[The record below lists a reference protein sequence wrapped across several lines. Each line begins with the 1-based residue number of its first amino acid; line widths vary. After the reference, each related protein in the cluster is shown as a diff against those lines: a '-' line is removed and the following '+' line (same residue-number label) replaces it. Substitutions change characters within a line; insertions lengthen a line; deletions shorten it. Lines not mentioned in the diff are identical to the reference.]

1 MKLEEELARL
11 MGERAPGRITDA
23 TALGTGLADGFD
35 FYETEV
41 GRVVVTFN
49 PAGVSSVILA
59 EEDFES
65 YFGERFGRPLLR
77 AEAPSVWGKLI
88 PDRLEAGSPG
98 KLPVDLRSVTQFQAE
113 VLNQA
118 ARIPRGEVRP
128 YGWLAR
134 QVGHARAARA
144 VGSTMARNPVPLI
157 IPCHRVVRSDGHI
170 GAYSLGGP
178 DRKWKLL
185 TSEGAAPASLEQ
197 LAGRNVRYLANTST
211 GIFCHPTCRAIRR
224 SKDENVVELRSAG
237 DAASKGYRPCHL
249 CDPA

>member
-98 KLPVDLRSVTQFQAE
+98 KLPVDHGNLR
-113 VLNQA
+113 
-118 ARIPRGEVRP
+118 AR
-128 YGWLAR
+128 
-134 QVGHARAARA
+134 
-144 VGSTMARNPVPLI
+144 
-157 IPCHRVVRSDGHI
+157 RV
-170 GAYSLGGP
+170 
-178 DRKWKLL
+178 
-185 TSEGAAPASLEQ
+185 
-197 LAGRNVRYLANTST
+197 
-211 GIFCHPTCRAIRR
+211 
-224 SKDENVVELRSAG
+224 
-237 DAASKGYRPCHL
+237 
-249 CDPA
+249 

>member
-11 MGERAPGRITDA
+11 MGDRAPGRITDA
-23 TALGTGLADGFD
+23 TALGTGFADGFD
-35 FYETEV
+35 FYESAV

-65 YFGERFGRPLLR
+65 DFGERFGRPLLR
-77 AEAPSVWGKLI
+77 AEAPSLWGKLI

-134 QVGHARAARA
+134 QVGRAGAARA

-185 TSEGAAPASLEQ
+185 TSEGAAPESLEE
-197 LAGRNVRYLANTST
+197 LAARNVRYLANTST

-224 SKDENVVELRSAG
+224 SKEGNVVELRSAT
-237 DAASKGYRPCHL
+237 DAANKGYRPCHL
-249 CDPA
+249 CEPA

>member
-1 MKLEEELARL
+1 MKLEAELARL
-11 MGERAPGRITDA
+11 MGDRAPGRITDA

-35 FYETEV
+35 FYESAV

-134 QVGHARAARA
+134 QVGHAGAARA

-224 SKDENVVELRSAG
+224 SKDENVVELRSTG
-237 DAASKGYRPCHL
+237 DAAAKGYRPCHL
-249 CDPA
+249 CEPA

>member
-185 TSEGAAPASLEQ
+185 TSEGAAPESLEE
-197 LAGRNVRYLANTST
+197 LAARNVRYLANTST

-224 SKDENVVELRSAG
+224 SKEGNVVELRSAT
-237 DAASKGYRPCHL
+237 DAANKGYRPCHL
-249 CDPA
+249 CEPA